1 MDNGDHTGLILS
13 VIIGIVLL
21 IVCGVVGTL
30 LVMLGILVI

>member
-1 MDNGDHTGLILS
+1 MENDNHTGLILS

-30 LVMLGILVI
+30 LVMLGLLVI